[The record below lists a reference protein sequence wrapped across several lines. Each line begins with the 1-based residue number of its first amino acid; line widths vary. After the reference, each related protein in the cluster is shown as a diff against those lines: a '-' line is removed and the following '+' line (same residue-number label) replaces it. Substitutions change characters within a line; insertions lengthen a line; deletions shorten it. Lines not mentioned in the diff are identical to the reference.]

1 MSEAGLPGFEVQAF
15 FGMMAPAGTP
25 PPIIAKLHREIVAIM
40 ALPEVHERF
49 LAQAAEPVGNR
60 PEEYAA
66 FIQAEIA
73 KWAKVVKEAGLKID

>member
-1 MSEAGLPGFEVQAF
+1 
-15 FGMMAPAGTP
+15 
-25 PPIIAKLHREIVAIM
+25 
-40 ALPEVHERF
+40 VHERF